1 MEKIKKIEIT
11 TPEKMINLGEKIGTN
26 LKENMIV
33 LMEGDL
39 GAGKTTMT
47 KGIAKALGIDRV
59 VNSPTFTIMKIY
71 DGGRLPL
78 YHMDVYRLDNHSGD
92 EYLEEYFENSGVT
105 IIEWAHRISDIL
117 PNEYLLINI
126 DYLENGNRLVTL
138 KANSSEYEK
147 LLESVKL

>member
-1 MEKIKKIEIT
+1 MERVKKIEVAS
-11 TPEKMINLGEKIGTN
+11 PLDMIKLGEEIGEM
-26 LKENMIV
+26 LEKNMVI

-47 KGIAKALGIDRV
+47 KGIAKALGITRV

-71 DGGRLPL
+71 ENGKMPL

-92 EYLEEYFENSGVT
+92 EYLEEYFENGGVT

-117 PNEYLLINI
+117 PQEYLLINI
-126 DYLENGNRLVTL
+126 DYLDNGNRLVTL
-138 KANSSEYEK
+138 KANSEEYNK
-147 LLESVKL
+147 IVESVEI